1 MKESNRELPVLYL
14 VVPCYNEEEI
24 ILESA
29 GIMKAKMSELMASGA
44 IGKSSRILFVND
56 GSKDNTFKLL
66 SEAAHKDPIYILVSL
81 VGNSGHQNALWAGIM
96 NASKADIVITIDA
109 DLQQDI
115 DAIDEFLKC
124 YKAGA
129 EVVYGVRNDR
139 SSDGAFKKLTALGYY
154 KLMQVMGSR
163 VLKNHADYR
172 LISRKVIEA
181 LKKYNESNL
190 FLRGLIPSLGF
201 PSDIVYFDV
210 KERTG
215 GESKYTLAKM
225 FRLATDG
232 ITSFTIRPLRIISF
246 LGFITMLFSVGFMI
260 FSVVE
265 WVQGKNVPGYTTLLL
280 VTLFMSGIILMSLGV
295 LGEYMG
301 KIYIETKNRPKYLID
316 CVISMPETDVAVGPE
331 TDKKIETETEKEAD

>member
-24 ILESA
+24 ILKSA
-29 GIMKAKMSELMASGA
+29 SVMRDRIRGLISSHVIE
-44 IGKSSRILFVND
+44 KSSRILFVND
-56 GSKDNTFKLL
+56 GSRDNTFNLL
-66 SEAAHKDPIYILVSL
+66 ADAARKDDIFIVVSL
-81 VGNSGHQNALWAGIM
+81 VGNTGHQNALWAGIM
-96 NASKADIVITIDA
+96 TASKADIIITIDA

-115 DAIDEFLKC
+115 NALESFIEC
-124 YKAGA
+124 YKKGA

-139 SSDGAFKKLTALGYY
+139 NSDGTFKKLTALTYY

-172 LISRKVIEA
+172 LISRKVVDA
-181 LKKYNESNL
+181 LKEYNESNL
-190 FLRGLIPSLGF
+190 FLRCLIPSLGF

-215 GESKYTLAKM
+215 GESKYTLSKM

-232 ITSFTIRPLRIISF
+232 ITSFTITPLRIISF
-246 LGFITMLFSVGFMI
+246 TGFITMLFSVGFSI
-260 FSVVE
+260 FSFIE
-265 WVQGKNVPGYTTLLL
+265 WIQGKNVPGYTTLLL
-280 VTLFMSGIILMSLGV
+280 VTLFMSAIILLSLGV
-295 LGEYMG
+295 IGEYMG

-316 CVISMPETDVAVGPE
+316 CVICR
-331 TDKKIETETEKEAD
+331 ETEEE